1 MLELCIERL
10 DLLLEG
16 AESLLYESRGKV
28 RRQGEAA
35 R

>member
-16 AESLLYESRGKV
+16 AESLLCESGGKV